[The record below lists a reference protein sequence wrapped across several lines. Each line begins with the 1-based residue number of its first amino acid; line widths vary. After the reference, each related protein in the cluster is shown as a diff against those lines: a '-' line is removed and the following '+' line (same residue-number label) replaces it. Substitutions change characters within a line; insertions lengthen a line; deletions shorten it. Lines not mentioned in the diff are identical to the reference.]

1 MNHRGARA
9 PGSSCCDRSAG
20 QARGFSL
27 VELMIA
33 LLIGLL
39 ITGSMISVFIATR
52 TASRTTSGVASLT
65 DGGRVA
71 LDFLQQGIRSAG
83 FFACNTPARTVNLLT
98 TGASAVATDYLEPLG
113 GFEALGSSPAETAL
127 ASPPASIATVSAT
140 ATSAVT
146 PDTNIKDWTN
156 IPTPGGTLD
165 SMLAGLVV
173 KGSDV
178 LVVHT
183 LLPQA
188 APNPPTVY
196 LTAPASAGTS
206 TVTVSALGGL
216 VAGQVVLIS
225 NCAASVATQISS
237 ISGATVTV
245 NPALPASFGAGT
257 QVGVADT
264 IVYFIGVDPSSHNSA
279 LFAIDLKGAIAYTN
293 PANQLRELVPDIE
306 NMQILYGIDGSG
318 NLAVTEYVTADQ
330 VDKAANAG
338 NFNGVLAVRIAV
350 MAASPLYAQPV
361 NGAVSTAVANTPLL
375 LAGTSVQP
383 PADTRLRRVFE
394 TTVSVRNDG
403 T

>member
-113 GFEALGSSPAETAL
+113 GFEALGSSPAQTAL

-140 ATSAVT
+140 ATAAVT
-146 PDTNIKDWTN
+146 PDPSTSTSDWTD
-156 IPTPGGTLD
+156 IPTAGGALD

-216 VAGQVVLIS
+216 AVGQVVLIS
-225 NCAASVATQISS
+225 NCATSVATQISS
-237 ISGATVTV
+237 ISGTTVTV

-330 VDKAANAG
+330 VTTAANVR

-350 MAASPLYAQPV
+350 MAASPLYAKPV
-361 NGAVSTAVANTPLL
+361 KGATVTNPALL

-403 T
+403 I